1 MLALISVQVTAQTP
15 IRGVRTSQWSSY
27 AAVDGSF
34 QSDEEPKTACG
45 WPKGSEPP
53 PCSHNVRCQ
62 YSAEYPVLD

>member
-34 QSDEEPKTACG
+34 QSDEDAEEPEEWGC
-45 WPKGSEPP
+45 
-53 PCSHNVRCQ
+53 
-62 YSAEYPVLD
+62 